1 MHWPDTQSSLDWM
14 QSQGVATPQAQR
26 MLKASGGRPEDAMA
40 FAGSGR
46 DPNVWNALP
55 KAMARGETLFFKDWS
70 PPQIIDAL
78 HKLCHDLMAI
88 KTGAAPRFFDPVDL
102 GRPPSM
108 GVLSGWSK
116 ALASAM
122 RTMDHPFNAGLMQE
136 ALVGQAKTALNS
148 PH

>member
-1 MHWPDTQSSLDWM
+1 
-14 QSQGVATPQAQR
+14 
-26 MLKASGGRPEDAMA
+26 
-40 FAGSGR
+40 
-46 DPNVWNALP
+46 
-55 KAMARGETLFFKDWS
+55 MARGETLFFKDWS